1 MFGRTATRVGA
12 ASRVRDSRESSRRAC
27 LRTGARRLIG
37 IRVWF
42 RRLRTAVNQAEISI
56 ASTLKISSEIC
67 SGQAVQKK
75 AGQARE
81 FRTGKMRRSA
91 GTNKTRR
98 THRTADCETREKHE
112 IVRITG
118 VFCQLQTGLTSGCA
132 QNAQARGQHPSH
144 LHSTGKNSEVSPAP
158 HGHVISR
165 SPSPV
170 FAGDRDCSLHSAFTG
185 KSLTP
190 DCAFSTVPTRPL
202 FTNRRF
208 PVDFA

>member
-1 MFGRTATRVGA
+1 MFGRTATSVGA
-12 ASRVRDSRESSRRAC
+12 ASRVRDSSESSRRAC

-75 AGQARE
+75 AGKTRE

-91 GTNKTRR
+91 ETNKTRS
-98 THRTADCETREKHE
+98 THRLAESETREKHE
-112 IVRITG
+112 IVRIP
-118 VFCQLQTGLTSGCA
+118 VAFCQLQTGLTPRCA
-132 QNAQARGQHPSH
+132 QNAQAGAWLPSP
-144 LHSTGKNSEVSPAP
+144 LHSTEKNNKVSPADD
-158 HGHVISR
+158 GHTIST
-165 SPSPV
+165 SLSPV
-170 FAGDRDCSLHSAFTG
+170 IAGDCDCSLHSAFTG

-190 DCAFSTVPTRPL
+190 DCAYSTVPTRSL